1 MSDLSSQ
8 YNESHLS
15 GNDLNKSFGKI
26 RAVQDIS
33 LQLPAGEVTV
43 LLGLNGAGKST
54 LLNMLSGALRPDSG
68 KVSIGEAPLEPTM
81 VGLCPQSVT
90 LWPDLSP
97 REQLEMMGECYNL
110 EPAVLSKRITH
121 LLERLKIQSLQHRQ
135 AGTLS
140 GGMQQRVNVALAL
153 IHDPSVVILDEPMQG
168 LDPESRR
175 LLREL
180 IQEIA
185 HSRQAVV
192 VVSTHDIDE
201 AEQMADRVAIMHEGK
216 LLVLESKDEL
226 KKQREDAGVIRIRIP
241 LENQHEAL
249 QEACR
254 GKSLAYEMDKT
265 TFVIRSSETDVTTRW
280 LLDTTKEL
288 GIKTSGLSVSES
300 SLEDILFEWAQNA
313 EAQA

>member
-1 MSDLSSQ
+1 MPS
-8 YNESHLS
+8 
-15 GNDLNKSFGKI
+15 
-26 RAVQDIS
+26 
-33 LQLPAGEVTV
+33 
-43 LLGLNGAGKST
+43 
-54 LLNMLSGALRPDSG
+54 RPDSE
-68 KVSIGEAPLEPTM
+68 KVSIGEDATQTDPW
-81 VGLCPQSVT
+81 VR
-90 LWPDLSP
+90 LWPSKASRFGPDLTP
-97 REQLEMMGECYNL
+97 REQLENDGANATAWKPGVL
-110 EPAVLSKRITH
+110 EKRITH

-180 IQEIA
+180 IDDIA

-216 LLVLESKDEL
+216 LLVLETKDEL
-226 KKQREDAGVIRIRIP
+226 KKQREAAGVIRIRIP
-241 LENQHEAL
+241 LEAQHEAL

-254 GKSLAYEMDKT
+254 AKNLAYEIEKT
-265 TFVIRSSETDVTTRW
+265 TFIIRSSQTDATTRW

-288 GIKTSGLSVSES
+288 EIKTSGLSVSES
-300 SLEDILFEWAQNA
+300 SLEDILFEWAQSS
-313 EAQA
+313 EAQS

>member
-8 YNESHLS
+8 YNGSQLAGNGLS
-15 GNDLNKSFGKI
+15 KSFGKI
-26 RAVQDIS
+26 HAVQDIS
-33 LQLPAGEVTV
+33 LELPPGEVTV

-54 LLNMLSGALRPDSG
+54 LLNMLSGSLKPDSG
-68 KVSIGEAPLEPTM
+68 KVSIGETPLKPTM

-90 LWPDLSP
+90 LWPDLTP
-97 REQLEMMGECYNL
+97 REQLEMMGECYSL
-110 EPAVLSKRITH
+110 EAGVLEKRITH

-180 IQEIA
+180 IADIA

-216 LLVLESKDEL
+216 LLVLETKDEL
-226 KKQREDAGVIRIRIP
+226 KRQREAAGVIRIRIP
-241 LENQHEAL
+241 LEAQHEAL

-254 GKSLAYEMDKT
+254 TKNLAYEIVKT
-265 TFVIRSSETDVTTRW
+265 TFIIRSSQTDATTRW

-288 GIKTSGLSVSES
+288 EIKTSGLSVSES
-300 SLEDILFEWAQNA
+300 SLEDILFEWAQSS
-313 EAQA
+313 EAQS